1 LDKRVFENVC
11 KKPKL
16 YVQPKGIETLEI
28 ALLTIAYSTT
38 MDSITKQSFYLEHEF
53 IGELNLAK

>member
-1 LDKRVFENVC
+1 MSA
-11 KKPKL
+11 KKNQL

-28 ALLTIAYSTT
+28 ARLTIVYSTT

-53 IGELNLAK
+53 IEELNLAKWQVNFH

>member
-1 LDKRVFENVC
+1 MSA
-11 KKPKL
+11 KKNQL

-38 MDSITKQSFYLEHEF
+38 MDSITKQSFFFLEHEF